1 LQTSWTNTYGP
12 TAAGEYADKS
22 YWVATYSWSNQN
34 YPYSTALYNQSG
46 NFSTGYVPT
55 FGIIGKNMVVY
66 FNDSG
71 YNATNFNAAMKAAI
85 NSFNPAAVILT
96 NPVPDKNL
104 LIGGQITVDVA
115 NVFTVEAG
123 NPIAVTVNNN
133 SNPSIASAV
142 LNDNILTITGMA
154 FGATEITLKGTSGS
168 FTAIDKFYVKVK
180 DPNAVYLVD
189 ADFGVFPPAG
199 WTNSGWAKG
208 DGGSIGSCAKAAYQ
222 PAGTKSLTTSAV
234 MLPAEFTAKLD
245 YDWKNND
252 ISKIVGHDTTFCEI
266 TNNDGTTWTKLA
278 VLSASSPQTAYTHV
292 NKDLEA
298 YKGQTIKLR
307 WRYKTNGSSSAY
319 GAGLDEVLLS
329 YIGTGSI
336 NDSGSPVDFTLLQ
349 NYPNPFN
356 PSTTI
361 SFNLQSA
368 SSVKLAV
375 YNQAGAEVAVITE
388 SRLNQGAHSFNFDG
402 SKLNSGVYYYTLTA
416 NNQQKSGKM
425 LLVK

>member
-368 SSVKLAV
+368 FSVKLAV

>member
-1 LQTSWTNTYGP
+1 
-12 TAAGEYADKS
+12 
-22 YWVATYSWSNQN
+22 
-34 YPYSTALYNQSG
+34 
-46 NFSTGYVPT
+46 
-55 FGIIGKNMVVY
+55 MVVY
-66 FNDSG
+66 YNDAG
-71 YNATNFNAAMKAAI
+71 YNPTNFNAAMNAAI

-104 LIGGQITVDVA
+104 LIGGQITVDVT
-115 NVFTVEAG
+115 NVFTVESG
-123 NPIAVTVNNN
+123 NPIAVTVDNN

-142 LNDNILTITGMA
+142 LNNNILTITGIA

-189 ADFGVFPPAG
+189 ADFAVFPPAG

-222 PAGTKSLTTSAV
+222 PAGIKSLTTSAV

-245 YDWKNND
+245 FEWKNND

-266 TNNDGTTWTKLA
+266 TNDDGTTWTKLA
-278 VLSASSPQTAYTHV
+278 VLSASSPQNAYTHV
-292 NKDLEA
+292 TKDLEA

-307 WRYKTNGSSSAY
+307 WRYKTNGSNSAY
-319 GAGLDEVLLS
+319 GVGLDEVLVS
-329 YIGTGSI
+329 YVSTGGI
-336 NDSGSPVDFTLLQ
+336 NDINSPVDFSLLQ

-356 PSTTI
+356 PTTTI

-368 SSVKLAV
+368 ADVKLTV
-375 YNQAGAEVAVITE
+375 YNQAGAEVAVIAE

-402 SKLNSGVYYYTLTA
+402 SKLNSGVYYYTLSA